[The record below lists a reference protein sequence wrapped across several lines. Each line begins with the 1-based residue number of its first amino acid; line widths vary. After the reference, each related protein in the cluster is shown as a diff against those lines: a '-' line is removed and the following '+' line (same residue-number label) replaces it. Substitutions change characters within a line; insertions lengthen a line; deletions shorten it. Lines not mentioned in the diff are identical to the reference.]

1 MSELISAEAR
11 SWIGR
16 EGEPVHVEVN
26 RSDIIKYSISTEQ
39 QQEKFLNGD
48 EAPAMFL
55 FGALRPIA
63 PLAELGSDG
72 LPKDSFLP
80 DLPLKRVM
88 AGGNTVRYHRPV
100 RPGDVLVGTLRLAD
114 IFEKQGSS
122 GPLIFVVYEMKVE
135 NENGEPVMDETQTR
149 IVR

>member
-80 DLPLKRVM
+80 DLPLKQWAFQIRDWI
-88 AGGNTVRYHRPV
+88 R
-100 RPGDVLVGTLRLAD
+100 LVNYQVDSNKGLLLRD
-114 IFEKQGSS
+114 H
-122 GPLIFVVYEMKVE
+122 
-135 NENGEPVMDETQTR
+135 
-149 IVR
+149 